1 MPALTWRN
9 VDYAA
14 NNARARDNQRYGYGG
29 TWSPTNI
36 LRTTDC
42 SGIVTHTLDGV
53 LNGDRMTWSRH
64 GLSTEAYRYL
74 KVGAKGPFG
83 TINVGSNRA
92 DVPNGSVLV
101 IGLQH
106 GAGGG
111 RNSHMAC
118 DLESIAIESSGS
130 FGQQYG
136 GPGRHWNHPI
146 FHQFF
151 YLPGAIDGPA
161 LPYEPPRP
169 PGIDFI
175 DFGDVGE
182 RVKVVQRKLNADYP
196 LYSRL
201 DVDGEFGPA
210 TLYVVKEFQRRAGL
224 VVDGIVGPATLVAL
238 GLSATL

>member
-1 MPALTWRN
+1 MAQLTRRN

-14 NNARARDNQRYGYGG
+14 NNAKRRDNLSYGYGG
-29 TWSPTNI
+29 AWHPTNI

-42 SGIVTHTLDGV
+42 SGIVTHTIDGV
-53 LNGDRMTWSRH
+53 INGDRMTWSRH
-64 GLSTEAYRYL
+64 GLSTEAYRYI

-92 DVPNGSVLV
+92 DIPRGSQLV
-101 IGLQH
+101 IGLMH
-106 GAGGG
+106 GPGGG

-136 GPGRHWNHPI
+136 GPARHWNHPI

-151 YLPGAIDGPA
+151 YLPGVIDGPSI
-161 LPYEPPRP
+161 PFEPPRP

-175 DFGDVGE
+175 DFGDTGRSE
-182 RVKVVQRKLNADYP
+182 EHTSELQ
-196 LYSRL
+196 SRL
-201 DVDGEFGPA
+201 HLVCRLLLEKKKEDTRKTAAWQPKTA
-210 TLYVVKEFQRRAGL
+210 TTQH
-224 VVDGIVGPATLVAL
+224 ATQ
-238 GLSATL
+238 